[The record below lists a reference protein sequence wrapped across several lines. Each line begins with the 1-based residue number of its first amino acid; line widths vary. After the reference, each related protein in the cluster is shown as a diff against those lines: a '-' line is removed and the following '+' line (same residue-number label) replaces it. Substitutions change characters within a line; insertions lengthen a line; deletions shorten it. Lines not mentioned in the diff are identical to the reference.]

1 MKKEI
6 FKHEIKILKD
16 TFGRLLRRNAE
27 TNLIKLIKK
36 THPADLAVLF
46 RYFTDDEQSQVFNLM
61 ANSNHTI
68 EFLIELDDT
77 LIANLLNIEKPERI
91 VDLLENAP
99 TNDQSYIL
107 GLLEDSQS
115 QSVIDL
121 LKREEQE
128 EIFSKLFSNKA

>member
-77 LIANLLNIEKPERI
+77 LIANLLNLSLIHI
-91 VDLLENAP
+91 
-99 TNDQSYIL
+99 
-107 GLLEDSQS
+107 
-115 QSVIDL
+115 
-121 LKREEQE
+121 
-128 EIFSKLFSNKA
+128 